1 MKIAN
6 KTILLLICTAFG
18 LECGYSKPQTAAPAI
33 SQLSPAAATA
43 GSPALQLEV
52 EGANFVSGAVVNFNG
67 AAQVT
72 TFVNST
78 KLEAT
83 IPAAAIAN
91 PANVPVTVTDPAK
104 GSMYGGMGSIT
115 STAMTFTVN

>member
-1 MKIAN
+1 MWLLEAAN
-6 KTILLLICTAFG
+6 GCARDLTA
-18 LECGYSKPQTAAPAI
+18 ESSRCDCRP
-33 SQLSPAAATA
+33 
-43 GSPALQLEV
+43 PALQLEV